1 MTISRSTRS
10 VAIWG
15 LGREGLAALA
25 WMRERYPSCAVTILN
40 DTPLPDAPDNVP
52 ALIGEE
58 AAQALR
64 DGRFEVVIKSPGV
77 SLYRPEIAA
86 ARAKGV
92 RFTSGVNLWFRD
104 NPAASTI
111 AVTGTKGKSTT
122 VRLLHHMLTKA
133 GLDVALIGNVG
144 VAALGQKPGRDLT
157 VLELSSYQIADLY
170 AAPNIALVTN
180 LYVDHT
186 PWHGDVEQ
194 YHRDKL
200 RLIAN
205 PMTIAVLNANSE
217 RLVEK
222 IGERTNSLWYG
233 RADAYHVRDGQLM
246 RGEQIIDTAT
256 FPLRG
261 AHNLENLAAACTACD
276 LIGVTSV
283 RQRVDLSGFAQ
294 LRHRLEEFR
303 GRNGRLCVNDSISTV
318 PEATLVALGAYGD
331 QKLALFI
338 GGTDRGQDHASLI
351 DHLSRANNVAC
362 VVLLP
367 DTGERI
373 AQEMSA
379 HSLTFPIHRASS
391 LDEGVELAFA
401 TTSQDVIFLLSP
413 AAPSFGHFRDFEE
426 RGDQFMSFCRAIA
439 CPQS

>member
-15 LGREGLAALA
+15 FGREGVAALD
-25 WMRERYPSCAVTILN
+25 WMRARYPACAVTILN
-40 DTPLPDAPDNVP
+40 DAPLADAPDGVP
-52 ALIGEE
+52 VLTGAAASAAL
-58 AAQALR
+58 A
-64 DGRFEVVIKSPGV
+64 DGRFEAVIKSPGV

-86 ARAKGV
+86 ARKKST

-104 NPAASTI
+104 NPGASTI

-122 VRLLHHMLTKA
+122 ARLLHHMLTKA

-144 VAALGQKPGRDLT
+144 VAALGQKPGRDVT

-186 PWHGDVEQ
+186 PWHGGVDQ

-200 RLIAN
+200 KLIGN

-222 IGERTNSLWYG
+222 AGARTNSIWYG
-233 RADAYHVRDGQLM
+233 RADAYHVAGGRLM
-246 RGEQIIDTAT
+246 RGEREVDAST

-261 AHNLENLAAACTACD
+261 AHNLENLAAACTVCD
-276 LIGVTSV
+276 LAGVTSV
-283 RQRVDLSGFAQ
+283 RERVELAGFAQ

-303 GRNGRLCVNDSISTV
+303 GTGGRLCVNDSISTV
-318 PEATLVALGAYGD
+318 PEATLVALGAYYD
-331 QKLALFI
+331 RKIALFL
-338 GGTDRGQDHASLI
+338 GGTDRGQDHAALI
-351 DHLSRANNVAC
+351 DHLAAASNIAC
-362 VVLLP
+362 VILLP
-367 DTGERI
+367 DTGARI
-373 AQEMSA
+373 ANEMRERSFAFPVESA
-379 HSLTFPIHRASS
+379 ASLA
-391 LDEGVELAFA
+391 EGVRKVFS
-401 TTSQDVIFLLSP
+401 TTEDDTVILLSP
-413 AAPSFGHFRDFEE
+413 AAPSFGQFRDFEE
-426 RGDQFMSFCRAIA
+426 RGDIFIA
-439 CPQS
+439 ACGAKAT